1 MAGYR
6 QRLEQD
12 LDRWIGAGLVPGEN
26 RAAILGSV
34 GESRR
39 LDAATA
45 LAAVGAAF
53 LGIAVIAFVAAN
65 WGAIPRLARFVL
77 VLSVFLSLCAGAAWA
92 ARRRRPGLR
101 NGMLTVAALVYAAA
115 IGLTGQIFD
124 IAGSPPAALHGA
136 GLAAGLLALAGRSS
150 GAAMAGLVLLGLGD
164 LSDGPFRDQAAAW
177 PWLAAGAPLGAGL
190 AVVWRSTPLA
200 HVAGLG
206 LGVGALLLVMRLGPP
221 SDAGLL
227 LTAAAFAIMAG
238 VARWRRERTGSIAG
252 ALFGWC
258 VLAALGFF
266 VIAGFVGEAFEG
278 LPHRL
283 VWLALS
289 AALLALGRADRHG
302 AVTGLAVVSLIGAV
316 CAILFDLGLGLMS
329 AAGVFLVSAVAA
341 LVAGWLMRR
350 RASA

>member
-12 LDRWIGAGLVPGEN
+12 LDRWIGAGLVPAEN
-26 RAAILGSV
+26 RAAILAGV

-45 LAAVGAAF
+45 LAAVGATF

-65 WGAIPRLARFVL
+65 WDVIPRLARFVL
-77 VLSVFLSLCAGAAWA
+77 VLAVFLALCGGAAWA
-92 ARRRRPGLR
+92 AQRTRPGLR
-101 NGMLTVAALVYAAA
+101 NGLLAIAALVYAAA

-164 LSDGPFRDQAAAW
+164 LSDGPFREEVTL
-177 PWLAAGAPLGAGL
+177 PWLALGAPLGAVL
-190 AVVWRSTPLA
+190 AWAWRSSPLA
-200 HVAGLG
+200 HTAGLG
-206 LGVGALLLVMRLGPP
+206 LVVGATLLLMRLGPP
-221 SDAGLL
+221 NDAGLL
-227 LTAAAFAIMAG
+227 LTAAGFAALAAG
-238 VARWRRERTGSIAG
+238 ARWQRETAGAIAG

-258 VLAALGFF
+258 VLGALVFF
-266 VIAGFVGEAFEG
+266 VFAGFEGRAFEG
-278 LPHRL
+278 LPHRI

-289 AALLALGRADRHG
+289 AGLLALGRADRHG
-302 AVTGLAVVSLIGAV
+302 AATGLAVVSLIGAV

-329 AAGVFLVSAVAA
+329 AAGVFLVSALAA
-341 LVAGWLMRR
+341 LIAGWLMRR
-350 RASA
+350 RAPA